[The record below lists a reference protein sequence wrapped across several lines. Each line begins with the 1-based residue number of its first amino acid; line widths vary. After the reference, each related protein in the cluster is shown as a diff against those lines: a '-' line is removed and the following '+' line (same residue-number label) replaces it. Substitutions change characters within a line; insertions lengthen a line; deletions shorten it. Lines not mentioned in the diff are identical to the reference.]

1 MDEGSFPLLFPP
13 TALRWAEK
21 AAAGI
26 ACGAQNAEGRW
37 RERGGGNP
45 ALFLHQEL
53 HIVALPALNY
63 RGTAAP
69 PGPGKL
75 DQRN

>member
-1 MDEGSFPLLFPP
+1 MEEGSFPLPFPP

-37 RERGGGNP
+37 REKWGGNP

-53 HIVALPALNY
+53 YI
-63 RGTAAP
+63 TACSQ
-69 PGPGKL
+69 L
-75 DQRN
+75 QRNSIATRSWKT